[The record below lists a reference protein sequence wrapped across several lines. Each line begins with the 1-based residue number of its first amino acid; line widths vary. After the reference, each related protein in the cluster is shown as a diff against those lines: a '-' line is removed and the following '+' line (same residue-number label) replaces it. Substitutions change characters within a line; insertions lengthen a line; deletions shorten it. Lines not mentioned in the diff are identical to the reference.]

1 MAIIKRFSTVRQGGV
16 VFAGNT
22 LGLAPAVGGGGGFAG
37 SAAVFASLDTSL
49 QVSGYPKGTTLDY
62 NLNGSEA
69 SLSLPAGAYVLYA
82 ELVWGGLYKFGS
94 VDISSRTDDA
104 VTFTTP
110 LSSFSVSGDAA
121 TRSNMLLPTG
131 SGSATVG
138 FYVRSKDVTAQV
150 RAAGA
155 GVYSVKKVP
164 AVISDPSP
172 LSADTS
178 HAGWTLAVVYEDV
191 SAPLRSLT
199 LWCGSTAVSLA
210 AGSTDVSVS
219 GFLTPDALPVSGK
232 IFVSAQEGD
241 AVIGGDS
248 MQFGRNAATLAAL
261 QGPNNPVN
269 NFFAS
274 QINNSAGVL
283 DTSGT
288 FGNRNA
294 IAASG
299 QNTSACRQG
308 WDITAVDLTPLLQA
322 GQTSALIRLTTTG
335 DLYVTNALAI
345 QIDSK
350 GANVNVVKSADSTF
364 VVYGGEVSY
373 ELSVSNSGT
382 TDAVNVSV
390 SDSMAAGLSLKAG
403 SVALDGVPYAGGFPV
418 VIPSLAAGATA
429 KITYRAVATSLPFV
443 NPTVNSA
450 TANYEFSPFVGI
462 TVSASAKSNDVA
474 VYVVYNNVLLS
485 KEVDKNYAVNG
496 DVLTYTFVLTNA
508 GNRDSQDVVFTDA
521 VPDGTTFVEN
531 SFTIDGVVQAGANPA
546 NGVGL
551 GDLPVGDSRTLSF
564 QVTIDG

>member
-94 VDISSRTDDA
+94 VDISARTDDA

-164 AVISDPSP
+164 AVISDPSS

-403 SVALDGVPYAGGFPV
+403 SVTLDGVPYAGGFPV

>member
-1 MAIIKRFSTVRQGGV
+1 MRAIR
-16 VFAGNT
+16 
-22 LGLAPAVGGGGGFAG
+22 
-37 SAAVFASLDTSL
+37 
-49 QVSGYPKGTTLDY
+49 SG
-62 NLNGSEA
+62 
-69 SLSLPAGAYVLYA
+69 
-82 ELVWGGLYKFGS
+82 WH
-94 VDISSRTDDA
+94 
-104 VTFTTP
+104 P

-164 AVISDPSP
+164 AVISDPSS

-403 SVALDGVPYAGGFPV
+403 SVTLDGVPYAGGFPV
-418 VIPSLAAGATA
+418 IIPSLAAGATA